1 MVNKKKSILFIV
13 NPISGIGK
21 QKIIE
26 DLISK
31 HLDKSLFD
39 YRISYTEYVGH
50 AIEISKSAAQSNS
63 DIVVAVGGDGAV
75 NELAKGIVDSKTIMG
90 IIPAGSG
97 NGLAR
102 FLKIP
107 LNPVK
112 AIKCI
117 NNLNTIK
124 IDSVNINQNLF
135 VSVAGVGFDA
145 LMAEKFAT
153 KKRRGFLT
161 YIGLVVKEYAKY
173 QPKKYKLSINNKH
186 YEREALLICFA
197 NSNQFGNNFII
208 SPEAKINNGMIDVC
222 ILKKIPLL
230 KIVFLFPMFFANKI
244 HKSKYIEIIRA
255 KDIEVVCEKNDV
267 INLDGESINISKNFN
282 LKVNPQNLSVI
293 VP

>member
-1 MVNKKKSILFIV
+1 MVLKKKNILFII
-13 NPISGIGK
+13 NPISGTGK
-21 QKIIE
+21 KKIIE

-39 YRISYTEYVGH
+39 YRISYTEHVGH
-50 AIEISKSAAQSNS
+50 AIEISKNASQNNS
-63 DIVVAVGGDGAV
+63 DIVVAIGGDGSV
-75 NELAKGIVDSKTIMG
+75 NEVAKGIIDSKTIMG

-117 NNLNTIK
+117 NNLNIIK
-124 IDSVNINQNLF
+124 IDSVNINQYLF
-135 VSVAGVGFDA
+135 VSIAGVGFDA
-145 LMAEKFAT
+145 LMAKKFAT

-161 YIGLVVKEYAKY
+161 YFGLVVKEYVKY
-173 QPKKYKLSINNKH
+173 QPEKYKLSIDKKH
-186 YEREALLICFA
+186 YEREALMISFA

-222 ILKKIPLL
+222 ILKKIPLM
-230 KIVFLFPMFFANKI
+230 KIVFLFPLFFANKI

-255 KDIEVVCEKNDV
+255 KEIEVVCKKNSV
-267 INLDGESINISKNFN
+267 INLDGEPINIGKDFY